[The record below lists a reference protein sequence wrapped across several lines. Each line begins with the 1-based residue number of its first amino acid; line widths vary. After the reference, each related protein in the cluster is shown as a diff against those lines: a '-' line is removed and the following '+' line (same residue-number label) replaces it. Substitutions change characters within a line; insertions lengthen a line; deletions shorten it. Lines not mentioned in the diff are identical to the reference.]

1 MDKQHINVLLIED
14 NADYADLI
22 REILGHARDV
32 TIDCR
37 SVETLSSALQCL
49 AEGQCDIVLSDLFL
63 PDRGA
68 RDIHEAPHALPRYTG
83 HRVDCARRHYPHDK
97 GDARRRTGLSCEG
110 TVRRGSA
117 GPFDVVI
124 MDLTVPG
131 SMGGAAAIKKLLAI
145 DPSVRAIVSS
155 GYSNDP
161 VMTDFK
167 AYGFKGIMLKPY
179 KIKELSETL
188 RDVLSSAE

>member
-1 MDKQHINVLLIED
+1 
-14 NADYADLI
+14 
-22 REILGHARDV
+22 
-32 TIDCR
+32 
-37 SVETLSSALQCL
+37 
-49 AEGQCDIVLSDLFL
+49 
-63 PDRGA
+63 
-68 RDIHEAPHALPRYTG
+68 
-83 HRVDCARRHYPHDK
+83 
-97 GDARRRTGLSCEG
+97 
-110 TVRRGSA
+110 
-117 GPFDVVI
+117 